1 MENQASCSERLCF
14 RWPARREQI
23 CAVMDVL
30 GEPNALMPP
39 VFIYGGPSTGKT
51 AIVRDIFKELNR
63 LYGYVSCVEF
73 DEPKTLLQAILNRL
87 KGKKRK
93 SADGYCGEGKSEQ
106 TAECL
111 VQLQGA
117 ARGPVKYIV
126 LDHVERLRESDILAV
141 LLRLRELTG
150 ANIGLILISQ
160 LAWGCNAFEFD
171 TQRCRR
177 PHMIH
182 FPGYKIPDLLKILE
196 LSMPAGEDVTLY
208 RLFLSTFIGSM
219 FARCSSRIEDLQRVT
234 QQLYPEYVRPVREGR
249 IQASQHQQLYNAF
262 KDKAVA
268 ARAAFESGL
277 HNQLTLSDAVT
288 NRGSNAMPDNV
299 LDFELPFASKFL
311 LLAAYVCSRNK
322 PALDRRLFD
331 PSSRAGRRRGAM
343 ASDKQAESAAEAK
356 LRGPHTFPLER
367 LMATYWELRYA
378 QGDTCPNSEEHQDAQ
393 SADVFLQIS
402 SLVSLRFLSQA
413 EGELDEPKYAC
424 NVSDELAEKIARNVR
439 VSLNDYVFYV

>member
-1 MENQASCSERLCF
+1 MWSASER
-14 RWPARREQI
+14 
-23 CAVMDVL
+23 
-30 GEPNALMPP
+30 
-39 VFIYGGPSTGKT
+39 
-51 AIVRDIFKELNR
+51 
-63 LYGYVSCVEF
+63 
-73 DEPKTLLQAILNRL
+73 
-87 KGKKRK
+87 
-93 SADGYCGEGKSEQ
+93 
-106 TAECL
+106 
-111 VQLQGA
+111 
-117 ARGPVKYIV
+117 
-126 LDHVERLRESDILAV
+126 
-141 LLRLRELTG
+141 
-150 ANIGLILISQ
+150 ANVGLILISQ
-160 LAWGCNAFEFD
+160 VAWGCNAFEFD

-182 FPGYKIPDLLKILE
+182 FPGYKIQDLLKILE
-196 LSMPAGEDVTLY
+196 LSIPAKEDVRLY
-208 RLFLSTFIGSM
+208 NQFLQTFIGPM

-234 QQLYPEYVRPVREGR
+234 QQLYPEYSRPVREGR
-249 IQASQHQQLYNAF
+249 IQAGQSQQLYTAF
-262 KDKAVA
+262 KDKATA

-277 HNQLTLSDAVT
+277 HNQLVLTDAVT
-288 NRGSNAMPDNV
+288 SRGTSAVQEHV

-356 LRGPHTFPLER
+356 LRGPHSFPLER

-378 QGDTCPNSEEHQDAQ
+378 QGDTCPNAEEHRDAQ

-424 NVSDELAEKIARNVR
+424 NVSDELAERIAKNVR
-439 VSLNDYVFYV
+439 VSLKDFVFYV